1 MLADYHV
8 HTQYSDDS
16 DSPMEEVVQDALRP
30 GAGRAVLYRP
40 RGLWRQT
47 GLGRPPR
54 GPVPFPGG
62 PGEPAQIPL
71 ANVDYPRYAAEYS
84 AIKEIYR
91 DQIDL
96 RLGMEFGMQVHTIPQ
111 FQALFG
117 RYPFDFIILSVHQVE
132 DKEFWTQDFQRGRT
146 QEEYQQRYYE
156 EIWNWCVSTTTTASW
171 GILTFWAGTTWP
183 DRTRLSGCD
192 RS

>member
-16 DSPMEEVVQDALRP
+16 VYPMEEVVLDAIDLGLDALCFTDHVDYGVKRDWDDP
-30 GAGRAVLYRP
+30 RGVLYR
-40 RGLWRQT
+40 
-47 GLGRPPR
+47 
-54 GPVPFPGG
+54 PGG
-62 PGEPAQIPL
+62 PGEPAQMPL

-117 RYPFDFIILSVHQVE
+117 RYP
-132 DKEFWTQDFQRGRT
+132 
-146 QEEYQQRYYE
+146 
-156 EIWNWCVSTTTTASW
+156 
-171 GILTFWAGTTWP
+171 
-183 DRTRLSGCD
+183 
-192 RS
+192 